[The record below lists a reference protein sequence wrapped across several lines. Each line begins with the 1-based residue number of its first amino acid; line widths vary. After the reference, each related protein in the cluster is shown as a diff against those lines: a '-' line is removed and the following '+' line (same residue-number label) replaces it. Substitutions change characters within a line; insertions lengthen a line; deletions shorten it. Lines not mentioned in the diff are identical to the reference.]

1 MQTSEIARGKAVW
14 ALAVGQMLGYA
25 CLFYIFSA
33 LIVAWQDDLGW
44 EKTRLAAGPTLA
56 IIVSAICAPFLGR
69 LVDRGWADALLSGGA
84 LLGAVALVWISQV
97 TTQAGWLA
105 GWVVI
110 GIAQAACL
118 YEVCFSFLIRRLGPD
133 ARTAIIRV
141 TLVAGFASTL
151 AFPAGAA
158 LAEMLGW
165 RAAVW
170 VAAAVAAL
178 VIAPLNYW
186 GARSIQNKG
195 PAFAPTTAEA
205 DRAGL
210 RLALVNPGF
219 WLLAV
224 AFALLSLNHWMI
236 VNFLVP
242 VFMGLGMAHGA
253 AVLAASLVGPAQV
266 AGRLVLM
273 RYENRIGTG
282 AATMLTIGVSLVA
295 TLCLWAA
302 GLGTGLIFAYAILQ
316 GAAMGIVTILR
327 PVMISEVLGQAGYG
341 AIAGVIQIPSLLA
354 GALAPILGAAIL
366 AGPGSPALL
375 GLSVVLSL
383 CAMAAVTVLRRLP

>member
-1 MQTSEIARGKAVW
+1 MQNADIARGRGVW
-14 ALAVGQMLGYA
+14 ALALGQTLGYA
-25 CLFYIFSA
+25 CLYYIFSA
-33 LIVAWQDDLGW
+33 LIVAWQADLGW
-44 EKTRLAAGPTLA
+44 DKTHLAAGPTLA
-56 IIVSAICAPFLGR
+56 IIISAMLAPVMGR
-69 LVDRGWADALLSGGA
+69 LVDRGWGRVLLAGGA
-84 LLGAVALVWISQV
+84 ILGAVALIWIAQV
-97 TTQAGWLA
+97 ETQAGWLA
-105 GWVVI
+105 GWLVI
-110 GIAQAACL
+110 GVAQAASL

-141 TLVAGFASTL
+141 TLVAGFASTI

-158 LAEMLGW
+158 LAESVGW
-165 RAAVW
+165 RGAVW
-170 VAAAVAAL
+170 VAAGVAAL
-178 VIAPLNYW
+178 VIAPLNLW
-186 GARSIQNKG
+186 GAGSILR
-195 PAFAPTTAEA
+195 AARVHAPPTPEA

-210 RLALVNPGF
+210 RLALDNPAF
-219 WLLAV
+219 WLLAGG
-224 AFALLSLNHWMI
+224 FSLLSLNHWMI

-282 AATMLTIGVSLVA
+282 TATILTIGVSLIA

-302 GLGTGLIFAYAILQ
+302 GLGPGLVFAYAILQ

-354 GALAPILGAAIL
+354 GALAPLLGAAIL
-366 AGPGSPALL
+366 AGPGTNALL
-375 GLSVVLSL
+375 GLSLVLSL
-383 CAMAAVTVLRRLP
+383 CAMAAVTVLRRLS